1 MPAAYQHLLA
11 ICLVQFA
18 VVVGMRWAAGA
29 KPASLHIFVL
39 LFAMGIP
46 IGLIYDA
53 LLGLYGQIFAY
64 PDVSNVPVFLL
75 LNSFFSYGSALCTA
89 WLLPCTS
96 ARHPANRARII
107 GSLVLLLLIVTAAWL
122 YAGASSLVRVFLV
135 GTLIIVAAELTALAR
150 GHLGPV
156 FAITKGTMAPFACLM
171 TWSIVIGVIY
181 EGANFLFPLW
191 QWNLEL
197 DHPYVDCRD
206 IGRSVRIFC
215 SRAFSIFCES
225 RGFPTGRE

>member
-75 LNSFFSYGSALCTA
+75 LNSFFPMAQHCVPLGC
-89 WLLPCTS
+89 C
-96 ARHPANRARII
+96 
-107 GSLVLLLLIVTAAWL
+107 
-122 YAGASSLVRVFLV
+122 
-135 GTLIIVAAELTALAR
+135 LAR
-150 GHLGPV
+150 ALGIRPI
-156 FAITKGTMAPFACLM
+156 AR
-171 TWSIVIGVIY
+171 
-181 EGANFLFPLW
+181 
-191 QWNLEL
+191 EL
-197 DHPYVDCRD
+197 SD
-206 IGRSVRIFC
+206 RSSSC
-215 SRAFSIFCES
+215 Y
-225 RGFPTGRE
+225 